1 MKQGVLIF
9 FFLKKH
15 MMDLIVLYKLLFFF
29 FFEKSAGIESETL
42 QLNIQSLK
50 PQLSLVE
57 ASS

>member
-1 MKQGVLIF
+1 
-9 FFLKKH
+9 
-15 MMDLIVLYKLLFFF
+15 MDLIVLYKLLFFF